1 MQFYTIVYQ
10 DGTREK
16 KALEY
21 GLPDQLIWHNT
32 EQENLRVPISSVT
45 FKYPVLKAR
54 YGQNFRVLLPMQVN
68 APVNQTALIQTSLA
82 AEMLKYLRLILTIIV
97 VLTFCVATSTL
108 FRK

>member
-54 YGQNFRVLLPMQVN
+54 YGQNFRVLLPHTKREN
-68 APVNQTALIQTSLA
+68 H
-82 AEMLKYLRLILTIIV
+82 YDR
-97 VLTFCVATSTL
+97 
-108 FRK
+108 